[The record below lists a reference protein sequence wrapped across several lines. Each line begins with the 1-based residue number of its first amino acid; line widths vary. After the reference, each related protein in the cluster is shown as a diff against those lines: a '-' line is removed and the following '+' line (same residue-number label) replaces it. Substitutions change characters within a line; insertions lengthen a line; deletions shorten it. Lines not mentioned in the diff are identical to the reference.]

1 MKNWQKERG
10 RGNEF
15 EIKGDG
21 ELEKVSYRE
30 GGLEKVSYREGGL
43 EKVSYR
49 EGGLEKKGIQESKR

>member
-21 ELEKVSYRE
+21 GLEKVSYRE

-43 EKVSYR
+43 EKVSY
-49 EGGLEKKGIQESKR
+49 